1 MSRESDQASDSRK
14 PLRPRVPQNPII
26 QVAGRTLEK
35 FVVKAFGELEAK
47 LPHTL
52 QPGSDGERPNWQLRL
67 LTDFMIRQLR
77 ESVSRALG
85 TTTAADP
92 RGRGTDRD
100 DGGRT
105 PRRARR
111 KPAPGR
117 QQ

>member
-1 MSRESDQASDSRK
+1 MSPESDQASKSRK
-14 PLRPRVPQNPII
+14 PPGKRGPQNPII
-26 QVAGRTLEK
+26 QVASKALEK

-47 LPHTL
+47 LPQTL

-85 TTTAADP
+85 TATAADR
-92 RGRGTDRD
+92 RGRGVERD
-100 DGGRT
+100 VLRA

-111 KPAPGR
+111 KSEPGR
-117 QQ
+117 Q